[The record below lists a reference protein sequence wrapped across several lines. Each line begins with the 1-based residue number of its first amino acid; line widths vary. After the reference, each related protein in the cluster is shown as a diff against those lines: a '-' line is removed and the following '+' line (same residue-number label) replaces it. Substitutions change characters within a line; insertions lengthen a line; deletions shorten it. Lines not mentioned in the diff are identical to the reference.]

1 VLNDIVEVF
10 RVSRR
15 GRIETGPAHRQ
26 DARAMFTPTSLPR
39 QAVGNNFTVCFQY
52 FSLTPDVAKLDELG

>member
-1 VLNDIVEVF
+1 MIEVF

-15 GRIETGPAHRQ
+15 DRFETVTAHRHV
-26 DARAMFTPTSLPR
+26 ARGMFTPTSPSR
-39 QAVGNNFTVCFQY
+39 QAVGDNFIVCFQY